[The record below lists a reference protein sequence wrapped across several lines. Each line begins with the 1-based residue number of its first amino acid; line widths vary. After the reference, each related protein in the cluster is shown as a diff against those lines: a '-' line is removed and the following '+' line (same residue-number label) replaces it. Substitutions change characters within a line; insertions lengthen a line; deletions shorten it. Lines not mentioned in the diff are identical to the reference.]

1 MKREICG
8 SIVYEEH
15 TMRKAILIRV
25 SRALFFFVLFA
36 SVAFAQPS
44 PPPDANQVKD
54 PEQAFKGGT
63 AIYLVMVGF
72 DLLKEGKNEKAVETF
87 TKAIQIKPSYSDAHE
102 GLARAYGNLNRWPEA
117 ISSFQE
123 AVRLKPDSVQAL
135 VGLGYALGIMNRDQE
150 ALTAFKNA
158 ERINTKLATVH
169 WGLASTHLKL
179 GNRDAALREHKV
191 MQTLDPAMAKRFEKY
206 LYPPARR

>member
-1 MKREICG
+1 
-8 SIVYEEH
+8 
-15 TMRKAILIRV
+15 
-25 SRALFFFVLFA
+25 
-36 SVAFAQPS
+36 VAFAQPS

-54 PEQAFKGGT
+54 PEEAFKGGT
-63 AIYLVMVGF
+63 AIYLVMAGF
-72 DLLKEGKNEKAVETF
+72 DLLKEGKNEKAVENF
-87 TKAIQIKPSYSDAHE
+87 TKAIQFKPTYSDAHE

-117 ISSFQE
+117 IRSFQE

-135 VGLGYALGIMNRDQE
+135 IGLGYALGIMNRDRE
-150 ALTAFKNA
+150 ALTAFKDA
-158 ERINTKLATVH
+158 EHINTNLATVH

-206 LYPPARR
+206 LYPPPRK